1 MGQGRHAWVQSGR
14 HTKQGAGEQ
23 AFHPNGSA
31 LRRILRQ
38 GGPCRKGVSPA
49 CAAAFLFFHSDGT
62 TLTTRSALF
71 RLLFW
76 TLLGTVMVVGT
87 LSFFQFRNALRSEI
101 ASNLRFGAST
111 VMQRIDTLL
120 FSHIENLRVWSGL
133 EVMQDIRVNDVD
145 KRLSH
150 FLSDL
155 HAGQGSAYATLLCSD
170 DRDRVVAASRPM
182 LIGTAAPASEDW
194 HPIKGERLG
203 SVSIAQTRRADGWGV
218 MLRTP
223 VPNAF
228 GQGSIGYLYAVLD
241 WRAVEQLLD
250 EAVGQG
256 PRGLLLVDAKGRV
269 IAASAALRARLDT
282 THLQLDWRLPAQGAV
297 SYVRDG
303 GALGYGTLLV
313 GVATSSGY
321 QQFPGLGWHIV
332 MMEPTSVSFGPIWRL
347 LWAVLAVLALT
358 LLVGLWI
365 SSRVAN
371 RIAGPLVALTEF
383 TRRFRQRDA
392 LPPQQPDTNI
402 VEIQELHRAYVEM
415 IDALARS
422 REQVVR
428 AGKLAVVGEMAAIMA
443 HEVRTPMG
451 ILRSSAQMLQRQ
463 PHLGER
469 EHELIGFIFSETERL
484 NRLVTLLLECAR
496 PRPPDFRPHDLHAI
510 IDGVLGLLAS
520 RAEQA
525 KVSLSCSFGEPS
537 LVFRC
542 DREQIMQVLLNLV
555 LNALAFAGE
564 HGRVQVATRS
574 DETTLWI
581 SVSDDGPGVPEA
593 LRQAIFDPFF
603 SRREGGIGLGLTIVQ
618 QIVHVHGGEI
628 TVGESAWGGASFN
641 LRFVVDGQKQ

>member
-1 MGQGRHAWVQSGR
+1 M
-14 HTKQGAGEQ
+14 
-23 AFHPNGSA
+23 
-31 LRRILRQ
+31 
-38 GGPCRKGVSPA
+38 
-49 CAAAFLFFHSDGT
+49 
-62 TLTTRSALF
+62 TTRSALF
-71 RLLFW
+71 RLLFL
-76 TLLGTVMVVGT
+76 TLLGTVMVVGA
-87 LSFFQFRNALRSEI
+87 LSFYQFRSALRSEI
-101 ASNLRFGAST
+101 AGNLQFGAST

-120 FSHIENLRVWSGL
+120 FSHIENMRVWSGL

-155 HAGQGSAYATLLCSD
+155 HAGQGNAYAALLCTD
-170 DRDRVVAASRPM
+170 EHGRVVAASQPS
-182 LIGTAAPASEDW
+182 LIGTAAPAWGVWRAISG
-194 HPIKGERLG
+194 PRLG
-203 SVSIAQTRRADGWGV
+203 GVSIAQAWDADGQGV

-228 GQGSIGYLYAVLD
+228 SAGNIGYLYVVLD
-241 WRAVEQLLD
+241 WRAVQALLD
-250 EAVGQG
+250 EAVDHGA
-256 PRGLLLVDAKGRV
+256 RGLLLVDASGHV
-269 IAASAALRARLDT
+269 IAASAALRESANVARLK
-282 THLQLDWRLPAQGAV
+282 LDWPLPAQGAA

-313 GVATSSGY
+313 GVATSAGY
-321 QQFPGLGWHIV
+321 QQFHGLGWHIV

-347 LWAVLAVLALT
+347 LWVVLAVLVLT

-365 SSRVAN
+365 SSRLAN
-371 RIAGPLVALTEF
+371 RIALPIVALTDF
-383 TRRFRQRDA
+383 TRSFRQRDA
-392 LPPQQPDTNI
+392 ALPHLPATNI
-402 VEIQELHRAYVEM
+402 SEIHELHRAYAEM

-451 ILRSSAQMLQRQ
+451 ILRSSAQLLQRQ

-496 PRPPDFRPHDLHAI
+496 PTPPDFRPHDLHTI
-510 IDGVLGLLAS
+510 IDSVLGLLES
-520 RAEQA
+520 RAENA
-525 KVSLSCSFGEPS
+525 GVTLSRSFAEQE
-537 LVFRC
+537 LVFSC
-542 DREQIMQVLLNLV
+542 DREQLMQVLLNLV
-555 LNALAFAGE
+555 LNALAFVGE
-564 HGRVQVATRS
+564 HGRVQVLTRS
-574 DETTLWI
+574 DASVVSI
-581 SVSDDGPGVPEA
+581 SVVDDGPGVPEA

-618 QIVHVHGGEI
+618 QVVHVHGGEI

-641 LRFVVDGQKQ
+641 LQFVVDGQKR